1 MKTKLMILLCLICVL
16 FITGCGIKE
25 EAPSVVDG
33 YWKYTLLEDGT
44 YSVGA
49 ANKNDIPSRIEIPRE
64 YDGIAV
70 TAITV
75 NGFARCSGLRTVV
88 IPDHFETIGEGA
100 FYICEN
106 LQTVYIPNSVKSI
119 DQGAIGVCNSKQ
131 TVTIY
136 YDGTAAEWKRI
147 FKAGNWA
154 DGTKCQIV
162 CTDQSIDYDQSF

>member
-1 MKTKLMILLCLICVL
+1 MKVKLMLLLCLIGVL
-16 FITGCGIKE
+16 FITGCGKE

-33 YWKYTLLEDGT
+33 YLKYTLLEDGT

-49 ANKNDIPSRIEIPRE
+49 ANKNDLPSRIEIPRE

-88 IPDHFETIGEGA
+88 IPDHFEEIEEGA

-106 LQTVYIPNSVKSI
+106 LQTVYIPNSVKYI

-131 TVTIY
+131 SVTVY
-136 YDGTAAEWKRI
+136 YDGTSAEWKRI
-147 FKAGNWA
+147 RKAGNWA
-154 DGTKCQIV
+154 GGTKCQIV
-162 CTDQSIDYDQSF
+162 CIDKTIEHDQTF